1 MNPEYIQRTQ
11 QLMDSQLFER
21 YIKSFDSPAPVSI
34 RLNPQKTSGMNVT
47 GGERVPWCKDGW
59 YLNARPNFTQDP
71 LLHAGCYYVQEAASM
86 FIDEI
91 IRQCMSSKTL
101 HLQPTKV
108 LDMCAAPGGKS
119 TLLRSAL
126 PSECILYA
134 NEPNSRR
141 ANILAENIIKWGQ
154 ENCIVTCNTPQ
165 DYTSN
170 RMTFDIILCDVPCSG
185 EGMFRK
191 DIATQDEW
199 SPQQVERC
207 SALQR
212 EIVANAWECLNC
224 GGVLIYSTCTFNTK
238 ENEENIRWIINEYDA
253 EIIYIHTEKEWGITG
268 SLLNGFQQP
277 VCRFIP
283 GVTQSEGL
291 FVCAMRKNSG
301 TTTAEKK
308 NRNVRT
314 LNILADTN
322 TPFVNKSVPTV
333 ELSYQQAIAFLRR
346 EAIALV
352 PQAQTGLLTVTFQG
366 IPLGMVK
373 NVGNRAN
380 NLYPKEW
387 RIRTTHISNNYEAIL
402 KPA

>member
-1 MNPEYIQRTQ
+1 
-11 QLMDSQLFER
+11 
-21 YIKSFDSPAPVSI
+21 
-34 RLNPQKTSGMNVT
+34 
-47 GGERVPWCKDGW
+47 
-59 YLNARPNFTQDP
+59 
-71 LLHAGCYYVQEAASM
+71 M